1 MPRPSDLKYDLAL
14 LGTVLVWGINFAV
27 VKAVL
32 VVMSPHAMNLFRLS
46 VSAVAL
52 GILYVMQ
59 QRKSGEPFWA
69 PVQQFGGRL
78 FALGLLGFLFYQLC
92 FIIGVD
98 HTTAGSAALIMAS
111 SPLWTALLGH
121 VFGFDKVP
129 RAAWIGLFTTL
140 VGAVVI
146 VLGSSKAIDF
156 SNDAFLGNMLM
167 MLAALLWGAYTAFSK
182 PVSRDAT
189 PVSISFLGLLF
200 ALPFLIALGL
210 PTLDEVAWDQVNYW
224 VWIAI
229 FFSGGLSTGLAV
241 AVWNTAIK
249 EVGPSQTAVYG
260 NLVPGIALISGYLLR
275 GETVTWVQGGG
286 GVLILG
292 GLLLMRRSRQPRVA
306 IVGC

>member
-146 VLGSSKAIDF
+146 VLGSSKTIDF

-182 PVSRDAT
+182 PVSRDST

-210 PTLDEVAWDQVNYW
+210 PTLYEVAWDQVNYW

-249 EVGPSQTAVYG
+249 GCRRA
-260 NLVPGIALISGYLLR
+260 
-275 GETVTWVQGGG
+275 GGDHHG
-286 GVLILG
+286 HSAWWFD
-292 GLLLMRRSRQPRVA
+292 SRCRNH
-306 IVGC
+306 